1 MAFEADPHGV
11 ESMEQRVEEQPSP
24 PATLAFERVRATALQ
39 PTTAYSL
46 RAIEKVRRNKEQ

>member
-1 MAFEADPHGV
+1 
-11 ESMEQRVEEQPSP
+11 MEQRVEEQPSP
-24 PATLAFERVRATALQ
+24 PATLAFERVRVTALQ